1 MRDVVNVAYQML
13 NPGSKPLALDDDYY
27 DLRWAF
33 TNLQKKMK
41 TFFRDTV
48 TTVELLLLRILEFKI
63 PEADFFSYL
72 VKFLYSLEKWCHGR
86 QCEANQDIVKLF
98 QAVSR
103 SQGVTYSSN
112 VSRPFKNFFVYFM
125 KLVFP

>member
-1 MRDVVNVAYQML
+1 MIITIY
-13 NPGSKPLALDDDYY
+13 GKIFFYFSKNYE
-27 DLRWAF
+27 
-33 TNLQKKMK
+33 NI
-41 TFFRDTV
+41 FRETV

-86 QCEANQDIVKLF
+86 QCEANQDTVKLF

-103 SQGVTYSSN
+103 SQGV
-112 VSRPFKNFFVYFM
+112 
-125 KLVFP
+125 KLIFSIVNKSPKTSQKSIILQKIHL